1 MNSKRGGVKIS
12 LAGKIAGFVIVIVV
26 IIMSLVAGITLKRE
40 ERTATNQVIKRAKD
54 ITNALATT
62 STTAILSN
70 DYITLA
76 QIVEGI
82 DRKSDDIDYVI
93 ILNDVGEVMAH
104 TDKSLVGETL
114 SDKLSLK
121 AQGAR
126 TILSQITEE
135 GAYDVVVPILLG
147 KRRIGLVRVGF
158 SSLPLRAR
166 IAEIRDR
173 ILLLTIGLLIL
184 GIVVSLLLAATIAR
198 PINRLV
204 QAAKKIGKGDLGTRV
219 KITSRDEVG
228 ELGEVFNQMGKR
240 LSQSWKSLEEKSIL
254 LARAK
259 EELDQRV
266 LDLQMLQRLSTKIS
280 SKLEQEDLL
289 RLIVELFMEVAQVEK
304 GSLMLWDEKKK
315 RLSIAYGI
323 GISEEAK
330 KHLRLKRGE
339 GIAGSVFEKKRSLVI
354 NDTLRDRHYKSLKTK
369 KKLHRT
375 ETLLA
380 LPLVAKGEGV
390 GVITLSNKVSRQPFI
405 RRDEELLSTLA
416 SHAAIAI
423 QNAMLYE
430 QAIHDGLTSLYAHT
444 FFQNYLEQE
453 IRKAKRYQTPLSLL
467 MIDIDH
473 FKRFN
478 DTYGHP
484 AGDTVLVN
492 IARLLKQAIRG
503 ADIAARYGG
512 EEFTLILP
520 ETDAKGAYLLAERL
534 RKKVEA
540 FDFLK
545 EKKKRVK
552 ITTSIGVAGYRKGMR
567 REVLIGQADQALYRA
582 KREGRNRVCLFRHE
596 STRTVK

>member
-1 MNSKRGGVKIS
+1 MERRIKIS
-12 LAGKIAGFVIVIVV
+12 LAGKIAGFVIVIIV
-26 IIMSLVAGITLKRE
+26 IIMSLVVGITLKRE
-40 ERTATNQVIKRAKD
+40 EGTATDQMIKRAKD

-70 DYITLA
+70 DYITLT
-76 QIVEGI
+76 QIVKGI
-82 DRKSDDIDYVI
+82 GKKGDDIDYVI
-93 ILNDVGEVMAH
+93 ILNDIGEVMAH
-104 TDKSLVGETL
+104 TNKSLVGKTL
-114 SDKLSLK
+114 KDDLSLK

-126 TILSQITEE
+126 TTLSQITEE
-135 GAYDVVVPILLG
+135 GVYDVAVPILLG

-158 SSLPLRAR
+158 SSLPLKAR
-166 IAEIRDR
+166 IVEIRDR
-173 ILLLTIGLLIL
+173 IFLLTIGLLIL
-184 GIVVSLLLAATIAR
+184 GIVISLFLAASITR

-204 QAAKKIGKGDLGTRV
+204 QAAKKIGKGDLGVRV
-219 KITSRDEVG
+219 KIASRDEVG
-228 ELGEVFNQMGKR
+228 ELGEVFNEMSKR
-240 LSQSWKSLEEKSIL
+240 LSGSFRSLEEKSTL
-254 LARAK
+254 LSRAK

-280 SKLEQEDLL
+280 SNLEKEELL

-304 GSLMLWDEKKK
+304 GSLMLWHEKKK
-315 RLSIAYGI
+315 RLYIAYGR
-323 GISEEAK
+323 GISEEARK
-330 KHLRLKRGE
+330 RLRLKSGE
-339 GIAGSVFEKKRSLVI
+339 GIAGQVFEKKKSIII
-354 NDTLRDRHYKSLKTK
+354 NDTLKNRSYKPLETKTK
-369 KKLHRT
+369 LHKT

-430 QAIHDGLTSLYAHT
+430 QAIHDGLTGLYAHT
-444 FFQNYLEQE
+444 FFQNYLKQE
-453 IRKAKRYQTPLSLL
+453 IMKARRYETPLSLL
-467 MIDIDH
+467 MLDIDY

-484 AGDTVLVN
+484 AGDMVLVN
-492 IARLLKQAIRG
+492 IARLLQQAIRG

-512 EEFTLILP
+512 EEFALILP

-534 RKKVEA
+534 RKKVED

-545 EKKKRVK
+545 GKKKKVK
-552 ITTSIGVAGYRKGMR
+552 ITVSIGVADYRKGLR
-567 REVLIGQADQALYRA
+567 KEVLIGQADQTLYRA
-582 KREGRNRVCLFRHE
+582 KREGRNKVCLFK
-596 STRTVK
+596 SK

>member
-1 MNSKRGGVKIS
+1 MKIS

-26 IIMSLVAGITLKRE
+26 IIMSLVAGVTLKGE
-40 ERTATNQVIKRAKD
+40 ERTATNQMIKRAKD

-82 DRKSDDIDYVI
+82 GRKGDDIDYVI
-93 ILNDVGEVMAH
+93 ILNDIGEVMAH
-104 TDKSLVGETL
+104 TNKSLVGKAL
-114 SDKLSLK
+114 SDELSLK
-121 AQGAR
+121 AQRAR
-126 TILSQITEE
+126 ITLLQITEE
-135 GAYDVVVPILLG
+135 GTYDVAVPILLG

-158 SSLPLRAR
+158 SSLLLKAR
-166 IAEIRDR
+166 IIEIRDH
-173 ILLLTIGLLIL
+173 IFLLTIGLLIL
-184 GIVVSLLLAATIAR
+184 GIVISLLLATNITR

-204 QAAKKIGKGDLGTRV
+204 QAAKKIGKGDLGARV
-219 KITSRDEVG
+219 RITSRDEVG
-228 ELGEVFNQMGKR
+228 ELGEVFNEMSKR
-240 LSQSWKSLEEKSIL
+240 LLGSFRSLEEKSTL
-254 LARAK
+254 LSRAK

-280 SKLEQEDLL
+280 SNLEREELL

-315 RLSIAYGI
+315 RLYIAYGI
-323 GISEEAK
+323 GISEEAR

-339 GIAGSVFEKKRSLVI
+339 GIAGSVFEKKKPMVI
-354 NDTLRDRHYKSLKTK
+354 NDTLRDRSYKPLETE

-430 QAIHDGLTSLYAHT
+430 QAIHDGLTGLYAHT

-453 IRKAKRYQTPLSLL
+453 IMKAKRYETPLSLL
-467 MIDIDH
+467 MLDIDH

-484 AGDTVLVN
+484 AGDAVLVN
-492 IARLLKQAIRG
+492 IAHLLKQAIRG

-512 EEFTLILP
+512 EEFALILP
-520 ETDAKGAYLLAERL
+520 ETDAKGSYLLAERL
-534 RKKVEA
+534 RKKVED

-545 EKKKRVK
+545 GKKKKVK
-552 ITTSIGVAGYRKGMR
+552 ITVSIGVAGYRKGTR
-567 REVLIGQADQALYRA
+567 KEVLIGQADQTLYRA
-582 KREGRNRVCLFRHE
+582 KREGRNRVCLFE
-596 STRTVK
+596 SK

>member
-1 MNSKRGGVKIS
+1 
-12 LAGKIAGFVIVIVV
+12 
-26 IIMSLVAGITLKRE
+26 MSLVTGITLKRE
-40 ERTATNQVIKRAKD
+40 ERTTTNQMIKRAKD

-76 QIVEGI
+76 QIAEGI
-82 DRKSDDIDYVI
+82 GKKGEDIDYVI
-93 ILNDVGEVMAH
+93 ILNDIGEVMAH
-104 TDKSLVGETL
+104 TNKSLVGKTL
-114 SDKLSLK
+114 NDELSLK
-121 AQGAR
+121 AQRAR
-126 TILSQITEE
+126 TTLFQITEE
-135 GAYDVVVPILLG
+135 GAYDVAVPILLG

-158 SSLPLRAR
+158 SSLPLKVR

-219 KITSRDEVG
+219 KITSRDEIG
-228 ELGEVFNQMGKR
+228 ELGEVFNQMSKR
-240 LSQSWKSLEEKSIL
+240 LSGSFRSLEEKSTL

-259 EELDQRV
+259 EELNQRV

-280 SKLEQEDLL
+280 SKLEREDLL

-339 GIAGSVFEKKRSLVI
+339 GIAGSVFEKKRSMVI
-354 NDTLRDRHYKSLKTK
+354 NDTLRDQRYKSLKTE

-416 SHAAIAI
+416 SHAAVAI

-430 QAIHDGLTSLYAHT
+430 QAIHDGLTGLYAHT

-453 IRKAKRYQTPLSLL
+453 IKKAKRYETPLSLL
-467 MIDIDH
+467 MLDIDH

-484 AGDTVLVN
+484 VGDTVLVN
-492 IARLLKQAIRG
+492 IAHLLKQAIRG

-512 EEFTLILP
+512 EEFTLTLP

-545 EKKKRVK
+545 GKKKRVK
-552 ITTSIGVAGYRKGMR
+552 ITVSIGVAGYRKGMR
-567 REVLIGQADQALYRA
+567 REVLIGQADQALYHA
-582 KREGRNRVCLFRHE
+582 KREGRNRVCVYK
-596 STRTVK
+596 SSK

>member
-1 MNSKRGGVKIS
+1 MSARDTSKQMKVS
-12 LAGKIAGFVIVIVV
+12 LAGKIAGFVIMIIV

-40 ERTATNQVIKRAKD
+40 EGTATDQMIKRAKD

-82 DRKSDDIDYVI
+82 GKKGEDIDYVI
-93 ILNDVGEVMAH
+93 ILNDIGEVMAH
-104 TDKSLVGETL
+104 TNKSLVGKTL
-114 SDKLSLK
+114 SDDLSLK

-126 TILSQITEE
+126 TTLSQITEE
-135 GAYDVVVPILLG
+135 GVYDVAVPILLG

-158 SSLPLRAR
+158 SSLLLKAR

-173 ILLLTIGLLIL
+173 IFLLTIGLLIL
-184 GIVVSLLLAATIAR
+184 GIVISLFLAASITR
-198 PINRLV
+198 PIKRLV
-204 QAAKKIGKGDLGTRV
+204 QAAKKIGKGDLGARV
-219 KITSRDEVG
+219 RITSRDEVG

-240 LSQSWKSLEEKSIL
+240 LSQSWRSLEEKSTL

-280 SKLEQEDLL
+280 SNLEREELL
-289 RLIVELFMEVAQVEK
+289 RLIVGLFMEVAQVEK
-304 GSLMLWDEKKK
+304 GSLMLWHEKKK
-315 RLSIAYGI
+315 RLYIAYGT
-323 GISEEAK
+323 GISEEAR
-330 KHLRLKRGE
+330 KHLRLKIGE
-339 GIAGSVFEKKRSLVI
+339 GIAGSVFEKKKLMVI
-354 NDTLRDRHYKSLKTK
+354 NDTLRDRRYKTLKTE

-430 QAIHDGLTSLYAHT
+430 QAIHDGLTGLYAHT

-453 IRKAKRYQTPLSLL
+453 MGKAKRYETPLSLL
-467 MIDIDH
+467 MLDIDH

-512 EEFTLILP
+512 EEFALILP
-520 ETDAKGAYLLAERL
+520 ETDAKGACLLAERL
-534 RKKVEA
+534 RKKVQG

-545 EKKKRVK
+545 GKKKRVK
-552 ITTSIGVAGYRKGMR
+552 ITMSIGVAGYKKGMR
-567 REVLIGQADQALYRA
+567 KEVLIGQADQSLYRA
-582 KREGRNRVCLFRHE
+582 KREGRNKVCLFK
-596 STRTVK
+596 SK

>member
-1 MNSKRGGVKIS
+1 MKVS

-26 IIMSLVAGITLKRE
+26 VIMSLVTGITLKRE
-40 ERTATNQVIKRAKD
+40 ERTTTNQMIKRAKD

-76 QIVEGI
+76 QIAEGI
-82 DRKSDDIDYVI
+82 GKKGEDIDYVI
-93 ILNDVGEVMAH
+93 ILNDIGEVMAH
-104 TDKSLVGETL
+104 TNKSLVGKTL
-114 SDKLSLK
+114 NDELSLK
-121 AQGAR
+121 AQRAR
-126 TILSQITEE
+126 TTLFQITEE
-135 GAYDVVVPILLG
+135 GAYDVAVPILLG

-158 SSLPLRAR
+158 SSLPLKVR

-219 KITSRDEVG
+219 KITSRDEIG
-228 ELGEVFNQMGKR
+228 ELGEVFNQMSKR
-240 LSQSWKSLEEKSIL
+240 LSGSFRSLEEKSTL

-259 EELDQRV
+259 EELNQRV

-280 SKLEQEDLL
+280 SKLEREDLL

-339 GIAGSVFEKKRSLVI
+339 GIAGSVFEKKRSMVI
-354 NDTLRDRHYKSLKTK
+354 NDTLRDQRYKSLKTE

-416 SHAAIAI
+416 SHAAVAI

-430 QAIHDGLTSLYAHT
+430 QAIHDGLTGLYAHT

-453 IRKAKRYQTPLSLL
+453 IKKAKRYETPLSLL
-467 MIDIDH
+467 MLDIDH

-484 AGDTVLVN
+484 VGDTVLVN
-492 IARLLKQAIRG
+492 IAHLLKQAIRG

-512 EEFTLILP
+512 EEFTLTLP

-545 EKKKRVK
+545 GKKKRVK
-552 ITTSIGVAGYRKGMR
+552 ITVSIGVAGYRKGMR
-567 REVLIGQADQALYRA
+567 REVLIGQADQALYHA
-582 KREGRNRVCLFRHE
+582 KREGRNRVCVYK
-596 STRTVK
+596 SSK

>member
-1 MNSKRGGVKIS
+1 MKVS
-12 LAGKIAGFVIVIVV
+12 LAGRIAGFVIVIVV
-26 IIMSLVAGITLKRE
+26 IIMSLVAGVTLKRE
-40 ERTATNQVIKRAKD
+40 ERTTTNQMIKRAKD

-82 DRKSDDIDYVI
+82 GKKSDDIDYVI
-93 ILNDVGEVMAH
+93 ILNDIGEVMAH
-104 TDKSLVGETL
+104 TKKRLVGKAL
-114 SDKLSLK
+114 SDELSLK
-121 AQGAR
+121 AQRAR
-126 TILSQITEE
+126 ITLLQITEK
-135 GAYDVVVPILLG
+135 GAYDVAVPILLG

-158 SSLPLRAR
+158 SSTPLKAR

-173 ILLLTIGLLIL
+173 IFLLTIGLLIL
-184 GIVVSLLLAATIAR
+184 GIVISLLLATTITR

-204 QAAKKIGKGDLGTRV
+204 QAAKKIGKGDLGAKVR
-219 KITSRDEVG
+219 IGSRDEVG
-228 ELGEVFNQMGKR
+228 ELGEVFNEMSKR
-240 LSQSWKSLEEKSIL
+240 LLGSFRSLEEKSTL
-254 LARAK
+254 LSRAK

-280 SKLEQEDLL
+280 SKLEREDLL
-289 RLIVELFMEVAQVEK
+289 RLIVELFMEVARVEK

-323 GISEEAK
+323 GISEEARQ
-330 KHLRLKRGE
+330 HLRLKRGE
-339 GIAGSVFEKKRSLVI
+339 GIAGKVFEKKKPMVI
-354 NDTLRDRHYKSLKTK
+354 NDTLRDRRYKSLNTK
-369 KKLHRT
+369 KKSQGT

-380 LPLVAKGEGV
+380 LPLVTKGEGV
-390 GVITLSNKVSRQPFI
+390 GVIALSNRVSRQPFI

-423 QNAMLYE
+423 QNAILYE
-430 QAIHDGLTSLYAHT
+430 QAIHDGLTGLYAHT

-453 IRKAKRYQTPLSLL
+453 MRKAKRYETPLSLL
-467 MIDIDH
+467 MLDIDH

-492 IARLLKQAIRG
+492 IAHLLKQAIRG

-512 EEFTLILP
+512 EEFALILP
-520 ETDAKGAYLLAERL
+520 DTDAKGAYLLAERL
-534 RKKVEA
+534 RKKVQA

-545 EKKKRVK
+545 GKKKRVR
-552 ITTSIGVAGYRKGMR
+552 ITMSIGVVDYRKGMR
-567 REVLIGQADQALYRA
+567 KEVMIGQADQALYSA
-582 KREGRNRVCLFRHE
+582 KREGRNRVCLYT
-596 STRTVK
+596 SKK

>member
-1 MNSKRGGVKIS
+1 MKVS
-12 LAGKIAGFVIVIVV
+12 LAGKIAGFVILIIV
-26 IIMSLVAGITLKRE
+26 IIMSLVIGITLKRE
-40 ERTATNQVIKRAKD
+40 EGTATNQMINRAKD
-54 ITNALATT
+54 ITNLLATT

-70 DYITLA
+70 DYITLT

-82 DRKSDDIDYVI
+82 GKKGDDIDYVI
-93 ILNDVGEVMAH
+93 ILNDIGEVMAH
-104 TDKSLVGETL
+104 TNKSLVGKTL
-114 SDKLSLK
+114 RDDLSLK
-121 AQGAR
+121 AQGAK
-126 TILSQITEE
+126 TTLSQITEE
-135 GAYDVVVPILLG
+135 GVYDVAVPILLG

-158 SSLPLRAR
+158 SLFPLKAR
-166 IAEIRDR
+166 IAEIRDH
-173 ILLLTIGLLIL
+173 IFLLTIGLLIL
-184 GIVVSLLLAATIAR
+184 GIVISLLLAASITR

-204 QAAKKIGKGDLGTRV
+204 KAAKKIGRGDLGARV
-219 KITSRDEVG
+219 RISSRDEVG
-228 ELGEVFNQMGKR
+228 ELGEVFNEMSKR
-240 LSQSWKSLEEKSIL
+240 LSGSFRSLEEKSFL
-254 LARAK
+254 LSRAK
-259 EELDQRV
+259 DELDQKV
-266 LDLQMLQRLSTKIS
+266 VDLQMLQRLSTKIS
-280 SKLEQEDLL
+280 SNLEREELL

-323 GISEEAK
+323 GISEEARK
-330 KHLRLKRGE
+330 RLRLKSGE
-339 GIAGSVFEKKRSLVI
+339 GIAGKVFEKKKSMVI
-354 NDTLRDRHYKSLKTK
+354 NDTLRDRHYKPLETE

-430 QAIHDGLTSLYAHT
+430 QAIHDGLTGLYAHT

-453 IRKAKRYQTPLSLL
+453 IMKAKRYETPLSLL
-467 MIDIDH
+467 MLDIDH

-484 AGDTVLVN
+484 AGDAVLVN
-492 IARLLKQAIRG
+492 IAHLLRQAIRG

-512 EEFTLILP
+512 EEFALILP
-520 ETDAKGAYLLAERL
+520 ETDTKGAYLLAERL
-534 RKKVEA
+534 RKKVQT

-545 EKKKRVK
+545 GKKKRVK
-552 ITTSIGVAGYRKGMR
+552 ITVSIGVAGYKKGMR
-567 REVLIGQADQALYRA
+567 KEVLIGQADQTLYRA
-582 KREGRNRVCLFRHE
+582 KREGRNKICVYK
-596 STRTVK
+596 SNQ